1 MMTSVHS
8 QQLLSLQSKMCGSG
22 SMETDSKIAFTD
34 PRKKVN
40 LKMPHDKIVSENPRK
55 MKPRRRMS
63 NDPQQSVKVFCA
75 VCDQVYQMSGLRKHV
90 AHKHGL
96 TLTRYRE
103 MYGDL
108 RKQIIQLVHHACV
121 LCKQVLL
128 LDTEDISKH
137 VSKKHKMGYRTYAT
151 RHMEKGSG
159 IIKESD
165 AKSPP
170 SKSNSTNQRK
180 PIAAQ
185 PKPSVPKTSP
195 PTASKTPKANLASR
209 PVSNK
214 SSSPSSVSRS
224 SPTPSRKKSATRPS
238 STTASPSAS
247 RAASPLLP
255 PTPPTTPP
263 LLTVKTEPGVTSVK
277 HEPMEAEEARP
288 QPASTT
294 SLVIIQCDVCFK
306 IFSKNIQLKA
316 HKKKNHL

>member
-1 MMTSVHS
+1 
-8 QQLLSLQSKMCGSG
+8 
-22 SMETDSKIAFTD
+22 METDSKIAFTD

-40 LKMPHDKIVSENPRK
+40 LKMPNDKIVSENPRK

-137 VSKKHKMGYRTYAT
+137 VSKKHKMGYTSYA
-151 RHMEKGSG
+151 RRFMERGSG
-159 IIKESD
+159 LISAPATSVRSASTAPAPAPVSPPVTKQPLKTKSSSKSRQSSASTISATTKLSPKHTSKLSKSSP
-165 AKSPP
+165 KSPR
-170 SKSNSTNQRK
+170 TE
-180 PIAAQ
+180 
-185 PKPSVPKTSP
+185 TSSRP
-195 PTASKTPKANLASR
+195 MTRSSSRLSSSLASPVSR
-209 PVSNK
+209 PV
-214 SSSPSSVSRS
+214 
-224 SPTPSRKKSATRPS
+224 TPV
-238 STTASPSAS
+238 
-247 RAASPLLP
+247 LP

-263 LLTVKTEPGVTSVK
+263 IFIKSVESINSMVTPIKNESLDTSIEIVEP
-277 HEPMEAEEARP
+277 AAN
-288 QPASTT
+288 T

-306 IFSKNIQLKA
+306 QFSKNIQLKV
-316 HKKKNHL
+316 HKRKNH

>member
-1 MMTSVHS
+1 
-8 QQLLSLQSKMCGSG
+8 
-22 SMETDSKIAFTD
+22 METDSKIAFTD

-40 LKMPHDKIVSENPRK
+40 LKMPLDKIVSENPRK

-103 MYGDL
+103 MFGDL

-121 LCKQVLL
+121 LCKRVLL

-137 VSKKHKMGYRTYAT
+137 VSKRHKMGYRTYAI

-159 IIKESD
+159 IIKKSD

-170 SKSNSTNQRK
+170 SKSNSTK

-209 PVSNK
+209 PVSK
-214 SSSPSSVSRS
+214 SSSSSSVSRS

-238 STTASPSAS
+238 SITASPSAS

-263 LLTVKTEPGVTSVK
+263 LVAVKTEPGVTSVK

>member
-1 MMTSVHS
+1 
-8 QQLLSLQSKMCGSG
+8 
-22 SMETDSKIAFTD
+22 METDSKIAFTD

-121 LCKQVLL
+121 LCKRVLL

-137 VSKKHKMGYRTYAT
+137 VSKKHKMGYTSYA
-151 RHMEKGSG
+151 RRFMERGSG
-159 IIKESD
+159 LIS
-165 AKSPP
+165 APATSVRSAAAPAPVSPP
-170 SKSNSTNQRK
+170 VTK
-180 PIAAQ
+180 Q
-185 PKPSVPKTSP
+185 PLKT
-195 PTASKTPKANLASR
+195 
-209 PVSNK
+209 K
-214 SSSPSSVSRS
+214 SSSKSRQSSASTISATTKLSPKHTSRLSKSSPKTPRTETSSRPMTRSSSRLSSSLASPVSRPM
-224 SPTPSRKKSATRPS
+224 SPV
-238 STTASPSAS
+238 
-247 RAASPLLP
+247 LP

-263 LLTVKTEPGVTSVK
+263 IFIKSVESINSMVTPIKNESLDTSIEIVEP
-277 HEPMEAEEARP
+277 AAN
-288 QPASTT
+288 T

-306 IFSKNIQLKA
+306 QFSKNIQLKV
-316 HKKKNHL
+316 HKRKNH

>member
-1 MMTSVHS
+1 M
-8 QQLLSLQSKMCGSG
+8 KMCGS
-22 SMETDSKIAFTD
+22 TDVESATSFKAPGKTVHLKMGQVKTISEK
-34 PRKKVN
+34 PRK
-40 LKMPHDKIVSENPRK
+40 LKPRK
-55 MKPRRRMS
+55 RMS
-63 NDPQQSVKVFCA
+63 NDPHHQVKVFCA

-180 PIAAQ
+180 PIAPQ
-185 PKPSVPKTSP
+185 PKPSLPKTSP
-195 PTASKTPKANLASR
+195 PTASKTGS
-209 PVSNK
+209 
-214 SSSPSSVSRS
+214 
-224 SPTPSRKKSATRPS
+224 
-238 STTASPSAS
+238 
-247 RAASPLLP
+247 
-255 PTPPTTPP
+255 
-263 LLTVKTEPGVTSVK
+263 E
-277 HEPMEAEEARP
+277 
-288 QPASTT
+288 
-294 SLVIIQCDVCFK
+294 
-306 IFSKNIQLKA
+306 
-316 HKKKNHL
+316 

>member
-1 MMTSVHS
+1 M
-8 QQLLSLQSKMCGSG
+8 KMCGS
-22 SMETDSKIAFTD
+22 TDVESATSFKAPGKTVHLKMGQVKTISEK
-34 PRKKVN
+34 PRK
-40 LKMPHDKIVSENPRK
+40 LKPRK
-55 MKPRRRMS
+55 RMS
-63 NDPQQSVKVFCA
+63 NDPHHQVKVFCA

-121 LCKQVLL
+121 LCKRVLL

-165 AKSPP
+165 AKPLP

-238 STTASPSAS
+238 SITASPSAS